1 MINKD
6 IQEELLV
13 TYRSAFQRPYNK
25 GFLKWCEENIE
36 LPTAYSIPG
45 RLEITETSPYL
56 IAPMRDFDNPKIEQI
71 NLIASTQCGKSL
83 VKELAIPYVII
94 NNPGPVFNIFHSKD
108 VSDVFMETRI
118 IPLLKNCK
126 VMKPLLEYNKFS
138 TKKSGINL
146 AHMSVTC
153 GGSGT
158 ALQHGMSVR
167 FLFLDEVHQFG
178 LGEFDKF
185 KARTTAFSKRR
196 KIIVA
201 SQPNGKDSELERI
214 YLSGLVYEWQWCC
227 PHCKQVQ
234 PFNWSKQRKD
244 ETFCGFNWDTILNE
258 DGETTNIAQ
267 SAKTTWLECEECRG
281 KVYDTPAER
290 RRLNDAGQYVL
301 IKNDGDPSIVSY
313 TWPNFVNINLSF
325 ESAAVQYMLAKRFK
339 KTTGLD
345 EPMKI
350 FVNQVLGKFYK
361 AEPMLDMQALLCEP
375 YDVNDTNNQ
384 DWVRTMGV
392 DVQRSGGVKYW
403 VIFAWHKN
411 GNESRRID
419 FGIARTWDELEEIR
433 IKNKVPLQ
441 CLGIDSGDGEN
452 TQNIYQECIKRG
464 KVIQQGRNLGYVC
477 WQPMKGDQKI
487 SYKHKD
493 GVTRL
498 YSEISPQDACFPI
511 GSKFKGIPAPLLLW
525 ATTSVK
531 IILANLRDN
540 KLPGIK
546 WKLDRPDADFD
557 TQLRSEGLRE
567 VVDKRTGATVN
578 RWVEIGHDNHYLDA
592 CAMALTIAMQAG
604 VMSSTFTSD
613 TELRKLASI
622 ITDQESN
629 K

>member
-244 ETFCGFNWDTILNE
+244 ESFCGFNWDTVLNE

-361 AEPMLDMQALLCEP
+361 AEPMLDIANIMLGNYIGNE
-375 YDVNDTNNQ
+375 NDAST
-384 DWVRTMGV
+384 DWIRIMSV
-392 DVQRSGGVKYW
+392 DCQRAGLVKYY
-403 VIFAWHKN
+403 VIREWNKN
-411 GNESRRID
+411 GLESRRLD
-419 FGIARTWDELEEIR
+419 FGICRSYDEIDTIAKR
-433 IKNKVPLQ
+433 YKIPYPAVI
-441 CLGIDSGDGEN
+441 IDSGDGTATAE
-452 TQNIYQECIKRG
+452 IYGECIKHG
-464 KVIQQGRNLGYVC
+464 QVYKVAGNVLGYAC
-477 WQPMKGDQKI
+477 WTPAKGDQKL
-487 SYKHKD
+487 SFKHKD
-493 GVTRL
+493 NITRY
-498 YSEISPQDACFPI
+498 YSEVSNQDSCFPV
-511 GSKFKGIPAPLLLW
+511 GSKYRGIPAPLILW
-525 ATTSVK
+525 SNWSIK
-531 IILANLRDN
+531 SILMNLRDRKIPGVNWLIN
-540 KLPGIK
+540 K
-546 WKLDRPDADFD
+546 PDVDYD
-557 TQLRSEGLRE
+557 LQMVSESIRE
-567 VVDKRTGATVN
+567 VVDKKTGANTYRFVQVG
-578 RWVEIGHDNHYLDA
+578 RDNHFFDCECMNLV
-592 CAMALTIAMQAG
+592 QAIRCG
-604 VMSSTFTSD
+604 CFNPVSINEE
-613 TELRKLASI
+613 ELKTLI
-622 ITDQESN
+622 PLEQKN
-629 K
+629 

>member
-6 IQEELLV
+6 IQEELLE

-25 GFLKWCEENIE
+25 GFLKWCEEHVE
-36 LPTAYSIPG
+36 LPPAYSIPG
-45 RLEITETSPYL
+45 RLEITNTSPYL
-56 IAPMRDFDNPKIEQI
+56 VEPMKAFDDPKIVQI
-71 NLIASTQCGKSL
+71 NNIGATQGGKSL
-83 VKELAIPYVII
+83 VKELAIPYIII
-94 NNPGPVFNIFHSKD
+94 NNPGPVFNIFHNVD
-108 VSDVFMETRI
+108 VSNVFQETRL

-138 TKKSGINL
+138 TKKSGITL
-146 AHMSVTC
+146 AHMAVTC

-158 ALQHGMSVR
+158 ALQHGMSVKY
-167 FLFLDEVHQFG
+167 LLCDEVHQWDV
-178 LGEFDKF
+178 GEFDKF
-185 KARTTAFSKRR
+185 KARTTAFAGRR

-234 PFNWSKQRKD
+234 PFNWSKHRKD

-281 KVYDTPAER
+281 KVHDTPAER

-325 ESAAVQYMLAKRFK
+325 ESAATQYMLAKRFK

-375 YDVNDTNNQ
+375 YDVNDTDNNE
-384 DWVRTMGV
+384 WVRTMGV
-392 DVQRSGGVKYW
+392 DVQRSGGIKYW

-419 FGIARTWDELEEIR
+419 FGIARTWDE
-433 IKNKVPLQ
+433 
-441 CLGIDSGDGEN
+441 
-452 TQNIYQECIKRG
+452 
-464 KVIQQGRNLGYVC
+464 
-477 WQPMKGDQKI
+477 
-487 SYKHKD
+487 
-493 GVTRL
+493 
-498 YSEISPQDACFPI
+498 
-511 GSKFKGIPAPLLLW
+511 
-525 ATTSVK
+525 
-531 IILANLRDN
+531 
-540 KLPGIK
+540 
-546 WKLDRPDADFD
+546 
-557 TQLRSEGLRE
+557 
-567 VVDKRTGATVN
+567 
-578 RWVEIGHDNHYLDA
+578 
-592 CAMALTIAMQAG
+592 
-604 VMSSTFTSD
+604 
-613 TELRKLASI
+613 
-622 ITDQESN
+622 
-629 K
+629 